1 MENRKESDSFD
12 TECTITTL
20 PNIAPNMV
28 MGQLTQSARESSSA
42 ILAGNETSA
51 RIQTSTT
58 MAADLRWQQMQEQ
71 FLQNQQTMQTMMLQ
85 MNEMQKQISA
95 STPCGNDSAGKK
107 RKIDESSTS
116 GKEKGKQTAEKV
128 TPIHDISDISD
139 EETDRDG
146 FKDLLNGRESDAED
160 PEDSD
165 SEETRDTAD
174 LLQELEECFGAEEK
188 CGEAVHAKLAEVAN
202 NGVRCKLNQDK
213 IKEAGD
219 KYLRPKNVENLV
231 TPKVNNEVWGHLSRK
246 VKNQDLRLQK
256 TQALICKAIMP
267 QLQLLDIL
275 LKANENKGQKIAPKD
290 ILKLALDSL
299 KLMEFVYCDMSYRR
313 RELIIQPDGNHEFRA
328 LCSNEH
334 PVTDNLFGNDLGK
347 VVEDLLKG
355 NKVGSK
361 ISGTTRRSFG
371 RSSFGRGQ
379 FQRSG
384 RSDYNRQPFLGQ
396 GSRGRYP
403 PKYGRGKPKFNP
415 KK

>member
-95 STPCGNDSAGKK
+95 STPCGNDSAGKKK

-275 LKANENKGQKIAPKD
+275 LKANENKGQKIAPRD

-384 RSDYNRQPFLGQ
+384 RSDYNRQPF
-396 GSRGRYP
+396 
-403 PKYGRGKPKFNP
+403 
-415 KK
+415 

>member
-107 RKIDESSTS
+107 KRKIDESSTS
-116 GKEKGKQTAEKV
+116 GKEKGKQLAEKV

-165 SEETRDTAD
+165 SGGNSRYGRSAPRIRRV
-174 LLQELEECFGAEEK
+174 F
-188 CGEAVHAKLAEVAN
+188 
-202 NGVRCKLNQDK
+202 
-213 IKEAGD
+213 
-219 KYLRPKNVENLV
+219 
-231 TPKVNNEVWGHLSRK
+231 WGRRK
-246 VKNQDLRLQK
+246 MWGGR
-256 TQALICKAIMP
+256 TCKAGRGGQQWCPVQIKP
-267 QLQLLDIL
+267 GQ
-275 LKANENKGQKIAPKD
+275 NK
-290 ILKLALDSL
+290 
-299 KLMEFVYCDMSYRR
+299 R
-313 RELIIQPDGNHEFRA
+313 
-328 LCSNEH
+328 
-334 PVTDNLFGNDLGK
+334 
-347 VVEDLLKG
+347 
-355 NKVGSK
+355 
-361 ISGTTRRSFG
+361 
-371 RSSFGRGQ
+371 GRGQ
-379 FQRSG
+379 ISET
-384 RSDYNRQPFLGQ
+384 
-396 GSRGRYP
+396 
-403 PKYGRGKPKFNP
+403 
-415 KK
+415 KKC